1 MSNRIPLL
9 ALDLPKFRTL
19 SMMIGAL
26 LVLQCAALA
35 QTNSGQISGTVS
47 DTSGAVVPGAAVTVI
62 NEDTRLE
69 SKATTSAAGFYFVVN
84 LAVGNYSVT
93 VEQKGFRKA
102 EKKGLSLDDAAHA
115 TVDFKLEVGGTSESV
130 VISEA
135 MGETVNTVSG
145 EIKHTIDSEQ
155 VQDLALNGRNYI
167 ELITLI
173 PGVAVTSLDQMT
185 MTTGLSVSN
194 QSINGNRTDT
204 NNMTVDGASNLVS
217 GSNTSQINNVGV
229 DFIQQVSVQ
238 TSSFSAEYGRN
249 SGSNINVVTKS
260 GSAQFHGS
268 MFETIRNDALDA
280 NAYFAAIKPELR
292 FNDYGWS
299 IGGPVAIGPLKKGKL
314 FFFEG
319 EEWKKI
325 RRTTNPTRQTIPDTA
340 EMSGNF
346 SDRSTTVYYPGT
358 KTPIP
363 NKIVPASLI
372 TPDGQAVMNVYLA
385 MSKLASV
392 FSNTPTANNV
402 TYQQPNPF
410 NYREDIFRTDWH
422 INDRNTVYFR
432 YIHDAYNIIDPFST
446 FAASPLPTDPTLRS
460 RPGWDPQI
468 GWTFLITP
476 TLINEARANAAY
488 NGQKITMY
496 GDSWQR
502 SDYGFKFPL
511 IYGGVGNYPT
521 GIPNV
526 AVSGFASFYGP
537 YNSYQKSGPTNLAF
551 VDNLTWIHGSHMF
564 KFGGTVV
571 RDRLDQNG
579 QAPYLGNI
587 AFNNTSANTM
597 TTGSALAD
605 TIMGQYYTYT
615 EAAYDPWGRFR
626 YSLFDGYAQDSYKV
640 TRSLSLEIGVRY
652 SHYIPTYT
660 TSNNLA
666 NFVPALYN
674 PATAVS
680 ITAGGLIVPGS
691 GNPYDGLIRAGSGV
705 PADEAG
711 RVPNANSPAVLA
723 VPTGAPRGLYPTQEQ
738 IMPRFGYAYKP
749 FSGRNLVVRG
759 GFGTFHDRPEGNL
772 IISQTTMPPYN
783 VSSQYTSGNLS
794 NPGGGAVAA
803 PAPLGTIHGIDPNM
817 KTPVVYTFNTGIQT
831 ELMWGLFLDVTYA
844 GNLGRHL
851 IREPNINFPSF
862 TTLAANYA
870 LPTSQQLV
878 LNAMVPYK
886 GYSTIDEYLSDSNS
900 NYNALQTKLV
910 KRKGNLVMTVNYT
923 WSHALADSSA
933 NYSSGSDAVE
943 FLNRKYNYGDT
954 NYDRRH
960 LFVSTYT
967 YRIPLL
973 RNRRGFVGLAF
984 SGWEISGIFRFQ
996 TGQYL
1001 TPTGSATGVTR
1012 RSSYDGLPV
1021 TVVNPGPN
1029 EWFNTAAFTNAPVAA
1044 LGNAGVGVIE
1054 GPDWVQCDVS
1064 LRKVFKIR
1072 EGWTL
1077 RFTADAIN
1085 APNHTNF
1092 DNPNVSTSGGTSYGT
1107 ISSAE
1112 PPRNLQF
1119 GIRLAF

>member
-1 MSNRIPLL
+1 MTPRKSLAAPAVFAIGVCLL
-9 ALDLPKFRTL
+9 LH
-19 SMMIGAL
+19 GA
-26 LVLQCAALA
+26 AFA
-35 QTNSGQISGTVS
+35 QTNTGRISGTVT
-47 DTSGAVVPGAAVTVI
+47 DTTSAVVPGATVTVASD
-62 NEDTRLE
+62 ETHLE
-69 SKATTSAAGFYFVVN
+69 AKATTDGSGYFLLVN
-84 LAVGNYSVT
+84 LPVGTYNVT
-93 VEQKGFRKA
+93 VEAKGFRRA
-102 EKKGLSLDDAAHA
+102 SHTGFALDNAASVTA
-115 TVDFKLEVGGTSESV
+115 DFKLEVGGLAESIEVSEV
-130 VISEA
+130 V
-135 MGETVNTVSG
+135 GETVNTVSG
-145 EIKHTIDSEQ
+145 EIRHTIDSEQ

-185 MTTGLSVSN
+185 MTTGLSVAN

-204 NNMTVDGASNLVS
+204 NHMTVDGASNLVS

-260 GSAQFHGS
+260 GTAQFHGS
-268 MFETIRNDALDA
+268 LFETIRNDALDA
-280 NAYFAAIKPELR
+280 NAFFAAVKPELR
-292 FNDYGWS
+292 FNDFGWS
-299 IGGPVAIGPLKKGKL
+299 FGGPIAAGPIKKGKL

-325 RRTTNPTRQTIPDTA
+325 RKTSNPSRQTIPTLA
-340 EMSGNF
+340 EMNGDF
-346 SDRSTTVYYPGT
+346 SDRTTAVYYPGT

-363 NKIVPASLI
+363 DKIIPANLI
-372 TPDGQAVMNVYLA
+372 TPDGKAVMNVYDA
-385 MSKLASV
+385 MSKLASAY
-392 FSNTPTANNV
+392 SNTPTGNNA
-402 TYQQPNPF
+402 TFQMPNPF
-410 NYREDIFRTDWH
+410 NYREDIFRIDWH
-422 INDRNTVYFR
+422 PNERHSLYFR
-432 YIHDAYNIIDPFST
+432 YIHDAYTIIDPFST
-446 FAASPLPTDPTLRS
+446 FACSPLPTDPTLRS
-460 RPGWDPQI
+460 RPGWNPQV
-468 GWTFLITP
+468 GWIFSITP
-476 TLINEARANAAY
+476 TLLNEARFNIAF

-496 GDSWQR
+496 GDNWQR
-502 SDYGFKFPL
+502 STYGFQFPL
-511 IYGGVGNYPT
+511 IYGGLGEYPT
-521 GIPNV
+521 GMPNV
-526 AVSGFASFYGP
+526 AVTGFASFYGP
-537 YNSYQKSGPTNLAF
+537 YNSYQKSGPTNLAY

-564 KFGGTVV
+564 KFGGTAV

-587 AFNNTSANTM
+587 AFNNTTANTM

-615 EAAYDPWGRFR
+615 EAQYDPWGRFR
-626 YSLFDGYAQDSYKV
+626 YSLFDLYAQDSYKV
-640 TRSLSLEIGVRY
+640 ARNLNLEIGVRY

-660 TSNNLA
+660 TANNMA

-680 ITAGGLIVPGS
+680 ITPAGLIVPNS
-691 GNPYDGLIRAGSGV
+691 GNPYDGLIRAGDGV

-723 VPTGAPRGLYPTQEQ
+723 VPAGAPRGLYNVQNQ
-738 IMPRFGYAYKP
+738 IMPRFGFAWKP
-749 FSGRNLVVRG
+749 NLKHDVSVRG

-772 IISQTTMPPYN
+772 IIPQTTVPPYS
-783 VSSQYTSGNLS
+783 VSSQYTSGNLA

-803 PAPLGTIHGIDPNM
+803 PAPLGTIRGIDPNL
-817 KTPVVYTFNTGIQT
+817 KTPVMYTYNLGIQT
-831 ELMWGLFLDVTYA
+831 ELIGGFFLDVAYA
-844 GNLGRHL
+844 GNQGRHL
-851 IREPNINFPSF
+851 TRAPNINFPSF

-870 LPTSQQLV
+870 LPTAQQLV

-886 GYSTIDEYLSDSNS
+886 GYSTINEYMSDSNS
-900 NYNALQTKLV
+900 NYNALQTHLT

-923 WSHALADSSA
+923 WSKALSDSSG
-933 NYSSGSDAVE
+933 NYNSGEDAVE
-943 FLNRKYNYGDT
+943 YLSRSYNYGPT
-954 NYDRRH
+954 SYDRRH

-967 YRIPLL
+967 YRIPFL
-973 RNRRGFVGLAF
+973 RGHRGVTGAAF
-984 SGWEISGIFRFQ
+984 AGWEVSGIFRFQ
-996 TGQYL
+996 TGAYL
-1001 TPTGSATGVTR
+1001 TPTGSSTGVTR
-1012 RSSYDGLPV
+1012 RSSYTGLPV
-1021 TVVNPGPN
+1021 SIDNRSQSQ
-1029 EWFNTAAFTNAPVAA
+1029 WFNTAAFTNAPVAA

-1054 GPDWVQCDVS
+1054 GPDWVQCDIS

-1119 GIRLAF
+1119 GVRLAF

>member
-1 MSNRIPLL
+1 VCLL
-9 ALDLPKFRTL
+9 
-19 SMMIGAL
+19 
-26 LVLQCAALA
+26 LA
-35 QTNSGQISGTVS
+35 QTLFGQANTGQISGTVK
-47 DTSGAVVPGAAVTVI
+47 DTSGAVVPGAAVTVT
-62 NEDTRLE
+62 NTETHLE
-69 SKATTSAAGFYFVVN
+69 SKAATDSTGHYVVLN
-84 LAVGNYSVT
+84 LHIGVYAVT
-93 VEQKGFRKA
+93 VEANGF
-102 EKKGLSLDDAAHA
+102 KKIEQTGYAVDDAAHVTA
-115 TVDFKLEVGGTSESV
+115 DFNLQVGAVTETMTVT
-130 VISEA
+130 EA
-135 MGETVNTVSG
+135 VGETVNTVSG
-145 EIKHTIDSEQ
+145 EIRHTIDSEQ
-155 VQDLALNGRNYI
+155 VNDLALNGRNYI
-167 ELITLI
+167 ELITLV
-173 PGVAVTSLDQMT
+173 PGVAVTSLDQMAN
-185 MTTGLSVSN
+185 TTSLNVAN
-194 QSINGNRTDT
+194 QSINGNRSDT
-204 NNMTVDGASNLVS
+204 NHMAVDGASNLVS

-238 TSSFSAEYGRN
+238 TSAFSAEYGRN

-260 GSAQFHGS
+260 GTAQFHGS

-299 IGGPVAIGPLKKGKL
+299 IGGPVAAGPLKKGKL

-325 RRTTNPTRQTIPDTA
+325 RRTSNPSRQTIPTIA
-340 EMSGNF
+340 EMGGDF
-346 SDRSTTVYYPGT
+346 SDRTTTIYYPGT

-363 NKIVPASLI
+363 NRIVPTSLI
-372 TPDGQAVMNVYLA
+372 TPDGQAVMNVYKA

-392 FSNTPTANNV
+392 YSNTPTGNNA
-402 TYQQPNPF
+402 TFQMPNPF
-410 NYREDIFRTDWH
+410 NYREDIFRADWH
-422 INDRNTVYFR
+422 QNERHSTYFR

-446 FAASPLPTDPTLRS
+446 FASSPLPTDPTLRN
-460 RPGWDPQI
+460 RPGWNPQV
-468 GWTFLITP
+468 GWIWTISP
-476 TLINEARANAAY
+476 TVINEARYNIAF

-496 GDSWQR
+496 GDTWQR

-511 IYGGVGNYPT
+511 IYGGDGEYPT

-526 AVSGFASFYGP
+526 AVNGFASFYGP
-537 YNSYQKSGPTNLAF
+537 YNSYQKSGPTNMAV
-551 VDNLTWIHGSHMF
+551 VDNLTWIHGSHMI
-564 KFGGTVV
+564 KFGGTAV

-626 YSLFDGYAQDSYKV
+626 YSLFDGYVQDSYKV
-640 TRSLSLEIGVRY
+640 TKSLNLEIGLRY

-660 TSNNLA
+660 TANNMA
-666 NFVPALYN
+666 NFVPSLYN

-680 ITAGGLIVPGS
+680 ITAGGLIVPNS

-711 RVPNANSPAVLA
+711 RVPNATSPAVLA
-723 VPTGAPRGLYPTQEQ
+723 VPAGAPRGLYNTQEQ
-738 IMPRFGYAYKP
+738 FMPRFGYAYRP
-749 FSGRNLVVRG
+749 FARRNIVVRG
-759 GFGTFHDRPEGNL
+759 GFGVFHDRPEGNL

-794 NPGGGAVAA
+794 NPGGGAVAV
-803 PAPLGTIHGIDPNM
+803 PAPLGTIHGIDPNL
-817 KTPVVYTFNTGIQT
+817 KTPTMYNFNTGVQA
-831 ELMWGLFLDVTYA
+831 EVWGGMFLDVTYA

-851 IREPNINFPSF
+851 IRMPNINFPTF
-862 TTLAANYA
+862 ATLTANYA
-870 LPTSQQLV
+870 LPTAQQLV

-886 GYSTIDEYLSDSNS
+886 GYSTIDEYMSDSNS
-900 NYNALQTKLV
+900 NYNALQMHLT
-910 KRKGNLVMTVNYT
+910 KRKGNMVFTVNYT
-923 WSHALADSSA
+923 WSKALADTSG
-933 NYSSGSDAVE
+933 NYNSTPDAVE
-943 FLNRKYNYGDT
+943 YDNRHYSYGPT

-967 YRIPLL
+967 YRMPFL
-973 RNRRGFVGLAF
+973 RGHKGIVGAALA
-984 SGWEISGIFRFQ
+984 GWELSGIVRFQ
-996 TGQYL
+996 TGAYL

-1012 RSSYDGLPV
+1012 RSSYNGQDV
-1021 TVVNPGPN
+1021 TIDNPGPSK
-1029 EWFNTAAFTNAPVAA
+1029 WFNTAAFTNAPVNA

-1077 RFTADAIN
+1077 RVTADAIN

-1092 DNPNVSTSGGTSYGT
+1092 DNPSVSTSGGSSYGT

-1119 GIRLAF
+1119 GVRLAF

>member
-1 MSNRIPLL
+1 MSRPNLI
-9 ALDLPKFRTL
+9 
-19 SMMIGAL
+19 
-26 LVLQCAALA
+26 AALA
-35 QTNSGQISGTVS
+35 VGIYIFLPAPALPQMNTGRISGTVT
-47 DTSGAVVPGAAVTVI
+47 DTSGGVVPGAAVSVV
-62 NEDTRLE
+62 NQDTHLE
-69 SKATTSAAGFYFVVN
+69 SKAATDNSGYYLVVN
-84 LAVGNYSVT
+84 LPVGAYSVT
-93 VEQKGFRKA
+93 VEAKGFRKA
-102 EKKGLSLDDAAHA
+102 EQTGIALDNAARVTA
-115 TVDFKLEVGGTSESV
+115 DFKLEVGALSESV
-130 VISEA
+130 VVSEVV
-135 MGETVNTVSG
+135 GETVNTVSG
-145 EIKHTIDSEQ
+145 EIRHTIDSEQ

-194 QSINGNRTDT
+194 QSINGNRSDT
-204 NNMTVDGASNLVS
+204 NHMSVDGASNLVS

-260 GSAQFHGS
+260 GTAQFHGS
-268 MFETIRNDALDA
+268 LFETIRNDALDA
-280 NAYFAAIKPELR
+280 NAYFAAVKPALR

-299 IGGPVAIGPLKKGKL
+299 IGGPVAFGPLKKGKL

-325 RRTTNPTRQTIPDTA
+325 RKTTNPSRQTIPTLA
-340 EMSGNF
+340 EMNGDF

-363 NKIVPASLI
+363 NKIVPSSLI
-372 TPDGQAVMNVYLA
+372 TPDGKAIMNVYLA

-392 FSNTPTANNV
+392 YSNTPTGNNA
-402 TYQQPNPF
+402 TYQMPNPF
-410 NYREDIFRTDWH
+410 NYREDIFRIDWH
-422 INDRNTVYFR
+422 PNERHGFYFR

-446 FAASPLPTDPTLRS
+446 FAGSPLPTDPTLRS
-460 RPGWDPQI
+460 RPGWDPQL
-468 GWTFLITP
+468 GWIFTITP
-476 TLINEARANAAY
+476 TLLNEARFNIAF

-496 GDSWQR
+496 GDTWQR
-502 SDYGFKFPL
+502 NQYGFQFPL
-511 IYGGVGNYPT
+511 IYGGIGEYPT

-526 AVSGFASFYGP
+526 AVTGFASFYGP
-537 YNSYQKSGPTNLAF
+537 YNSYQKSGPTNLAY

-564 KFGGTVV
+564 KFGGTAV

-587 AFNNTSANTM
+587 AINNTSANTM

-615 EAAYDPWGRFR
+615 EAQYDPWGRFR

-640 TRSLSLEIGVRY
+640 ARNLSLEIGVRF

-660 TSNNLA
+660 TANNMA
-666 NFVPALYN
+666 NFVPSLYN
-674 PATAVS
+674 PLTAVS

-691 GNPYDGLIRAGSGV
+691 GNAYDGLIRAGNGV
-705 PADEAG
+705 PPSEAG
-711 RVPNANSPAVLA
+711 RVPNANSQAVLA
-723 VPTGAPRGLYPTQEQ
+723 VPTGAPRGLYNVQEQ
-738 IMPRFGYAYKP
+738 FMPRFGFAWKP
-749 FSGRNLVVRG
+749 NFRHEVAVRG

-772 IISQTTMPPYN
+772 IIPQTTVPPYS

-794 NPGGGAVAA
+794 NPGGGAIAA
-803 PAPLGTIHGIDPNM
+803 PAPLGTIHGIDPNL
-817 KTPVVYTFNTGIQT
+817 KTPVMYTYNLGIQT
-831 ELMWGLFLDVTYA
+831 ELAGGFFLDVTYA
-844 GNLGRHL
+844 GNQGRHL
-851 IREPNINFPSF
+851 IRAPNINFPSF
-862 TTLAANYA
+862 ATLAANYA
-870 LPTSQQLV
+870 LPSSQQLV

-886 GYSTIDEYLSDSNS
+886 GYSTINEYLSDSNS
-900 NYNALQTKLV
+900 NYNALQVHLT
-910 KRKGNLVMTVNYT
+910 KRKGNIVMTANYT
-923 WSHALADSSA
+923 WSKALSDSSG
-933 NYSSGSDAVE
+933 NYSSGEDAVE
-943 FLNRKYNYGDT
+943 FLNRSYNYGPT
-954 NYDRRH
+954 SFDRRH

-967 YRIPLL
+967 YRMPFL
-973 RNRRGFVGLAF
+973 RNRHGLVGGAF
-984 SGWEISGIFRFQ
+984 ACWELSGIVRFQ
-996 TGQYL
+996 TGPYL

-1012 RSSYDGLPV
+1012 RSSYDGQPV
-1021 TVVNPGPN
+1021 TISDPGPN
-1029 EWFNTAAFTNAPVAA
+1029 QWFNTVAFANAPVAA

-1054 GPDWVQCDVS
+1054 GPDWVQCDIS

-1077 RFTADAIN
+1077 RLTADAIN

-1092 DNPNVSTSGGTSYGT
+1092 DSPNVSTSGGSAYGT

-1119 GIRLAF
+1119 GIRIAF